1 MRDEFKSFLRG
12 SNNQEAIAQ
21 AINEGINEE

>member
-1 MRDEFKSFLRG
+1 MRDEFKSLLRG
-12 SNNQEAIAQ
+12 SNDQEAIAQ